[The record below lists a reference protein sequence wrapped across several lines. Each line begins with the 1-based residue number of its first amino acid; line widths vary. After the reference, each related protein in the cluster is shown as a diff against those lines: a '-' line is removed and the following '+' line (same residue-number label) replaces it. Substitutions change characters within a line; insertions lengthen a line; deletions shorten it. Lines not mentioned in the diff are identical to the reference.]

1 MVMFHECV
9 FVCVLRVRGRGQ
21 PVEVNAKQP
30 EEFSSERRKPR
41 QALAVA
47 VSEGGPAGEV
57 SAQTGRLS

>member
-41 QALAVA
+41 QALAV
-47 VSEGGPAGEV
+47 SEGGPAGEV

>member
-1 MVMFHECV
+1 MVMFYECV

-47 VSEGGPAGEV
+47 VSEGGPW
-57 SAQTGRLS
+57 GRCPLRLGG